1 MKSNIIRYDCMYFT
15 NLDTVKCRAF
25 ELTRTA
31 FVNKMSEMI
40 SKNVLG
46 YGVSYDEESDS
57 YLVTYQDFTYKTKYG
72 KRDLKSDCEDE
83 GLITQLKRLAKL
95 TMRQKEINKEASLKE
110 KNQKSLEESLMRK
123 VNNGI
128 TGSNNEKRMKIKML
142 ENEYKNNNNIFEEI
156 FNTFKVMN
164 YGDMWEYTFAIYG
177 VLFGLCFVGAIVWAA
192 CTGAMTALYLFI
204 PCIIFMIDT
213 MVTIESSI
221 DEFGYRGITMSLL
234 SILTLPLNI
243 VFNIVRKIV
252 KIIKHNKEISSIKK
266 EITDFNK
273 KVKFVSKLKVN
284 INEIEKFL
292 DNTGM
297 DYLKNAPTD
306 LRETTELITELKD
319 KIRLI
324 EDKSLKR
331 KYSIELYE
339 IIKYYVDASIN
350 IKGENVIP
358 KITSNQ
364 VTDLSRRVDE
374 ELKKEKEKKES
385 QDIYDNYV
393 DSINKQKSIGIR

>member
-1 MKSNIIRYDCMYFT
+1 
-15 NLDTVKCRAF
+15 
-25 ELTRTA
+25 
-31 FVNKMSEMI
+31 
-40 SKNVLG
+40 
-46 YGVSYDEESDS
+46 
-57 YLVTYQDFTYKTKYG
+57 
-72 KRDLKSDCEDE
+72 
-83 GLITQLKRLAKL
+83 
-95 TMRQKEINKEASLKE
+95 
-110 KNQKSLEESLMRK
+110 
-123 VNNGI
+123 
-128 TGSNNEKRMKIKML
+128 
-142 ENEYKNNNNIFEEI
+142 
-156 FNTFKVMN
+156 
-164 YGDMWEYTFAIYG
+164 
-177 VLFGLCFVGAIVWAA
+177 
-192 CTGAMTALYLFI
+192 
-204 PCIIFMIDT
+204 
-213 MVTIESSI
+213 
-221 DEFGYRGITMSLL
+221 MSLL